1 MPSDRIRFVEHDGV
15 RILHADYSG
24 LRTTEELRA
33 VVQHATELI
42 STEPPRSVLVLVN
55 LSGVPYNLD
64 NLGVLRDAVDA
75 NRPFVRARAV
85 YGLPSIAQLSF
96 GAMARLSGRRMERFR
111 DAEEAVTWL
120 RELVLDP

>member
-1 MPSDRIRFVEHDGV
+1 MDRVRFVDHEGV

-24 LRTTEELRA
+24 IRTTEELRA
-33 VVQHATELI
+33 VVERATEMI
-42 STEPPRSVLVLVN
+42 RVEPPRSVLVLVN

-64 NLGVLRDAVDA
+64 NLAVLRDAVEA
-75 NRPFVRARAV
+75 NRPYVRARAV

-111 DAEEAVTWL
+111 DAESAVTWL
-120 RELVLDP
+120 RGLVLDP